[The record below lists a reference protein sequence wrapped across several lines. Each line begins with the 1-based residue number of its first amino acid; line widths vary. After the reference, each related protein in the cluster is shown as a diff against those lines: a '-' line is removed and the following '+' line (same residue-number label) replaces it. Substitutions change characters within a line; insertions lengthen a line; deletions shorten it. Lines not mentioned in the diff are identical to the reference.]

1 MSGVAAVILAAGAS
15 SRMGRPKALLEYRGE
30 TFLGRLVRL
39 FRVYCEDVLVVTS
52 TPTPVDG
59 ARTVVNPAPEF
70 GMLSSLQCGFR
81 ALLPNARA
89 AVFTPVDVPAVEES
103 TIAGVVLPWTGELLR
118 IPRHR
123 GRRGH
128 PVLVSSALIG
138 EFLDLPPTAEAR
150 AVVRRHEAD
159 IVYVDVD
166 DPGILLDVDTPA
178 DYERLR

>member
-1 MSGVAAVILAAGAS
+1 MILAAGAS
-15 SRMGRPKALLEYRGE
+15 SRMGRPKALLEYHGE
-30 TFLGRLVRL
+30 TFVGRLVRL

-52 TPTPVDG
+52 SPTPVDG
-59 ARTVVNPAPEF
+59 ARAVVNPMPEF

-81 ALLPNARA
+81 ALVPGARA
-89 AVFTPVDVPAVEES
+89 VVFTPVDVPTIQES
-103 TIAGVVLPWTGELLR
+103 TVAGVVLPWTGEMLR

-150 AVVRRHEAD
+150 TVVRRHEAD

-166 DPGILLDVDTPA
+166 DSGILMDVDTPA
-178 DYERLR
+178 DYERLQ

>member
-1 MSGVAAVILAAGAS
+1 
-15 SRMGRPKALLEYRGE
+15 MGRPKALLEYRGE

-52 TPTPVDG
+52 TQTPVDG
-59 ARTVVNPAPEF
+59 ARTIVNPAPEL

-81 ALLPNARA
+81 ALPPGIRA
-89 AVFTPVDVPAVEES
+89 AIFTPVDVPAVEES
-103 TIAGVVLPWTGELLR
+103 TIAGVVLNWTGELLR

-128 PVLVSSALIG
+128 PVLVSSALFG

-150 AVVRRHEAD
+150 TVVRRHEAD

-166 DPGILLDVDTPA
+166 DPGILMDVDTPA